1 VCRTVAVATSARW
14 CLSLSQSLSHKSKRN
29 DSSTVLPLSALFFF
43 WFPASPHLSLS
54 FSIKSVSANSCPRKH
69 GHMHDSYVYQTDY
82 FALYKKLESRMVRL
96 MFIPEL
102 VVACLTTTGFILG
115 PLINKGPVM
124 IDVVMVLARQPSGVS
139 QVTSHQHLCLPLTK
153 QHQHPSMI
161 HWCQKP
167 KVLCIFFCLS
177 GADHLFFL

>member
-14 CLSLSQSLSHKSKRN
+14 CLSLSHSVSHKSERK
-29 DSSTVLPLSALFFF
+29 DSSTFLLLFALFFLG
-43 WFPASPHLSLS
+43 PASPHPSLS
-54 FSIKSVSANSCPRKH
+54 FSIKSVSANSRKH
-69 GHMHDSYVYQTDY
+69 GHLHDSYIYQTDY